1 MNSFWKEVVEVEE
14 EDLLLTGEMGFL
26 KEKSMSSKLCIL

>member
-1 MNSFWKEVVEVEE
+1 MNSFWKEVVEVE